1 VEDGELRLQQ
11 KGRVHE
17 VNFRQVQGMARVQGR
32 PLGEGCALVTSRASP
47 EVCGECDQ
55 PVPSVLALP
64 KSFRCDACER
74 RGGWP
79 WSTCARVREGKL
91 VGMVAEIPEVVEF
104 RHETLALVPQRH
116 HLSLA
121 HPSGGRYA
129 KASKG
134 MGTLSCRVSSRNS
147 SMLGFV
153 QVRPHYFSAF
163 SPIRRDG

>member
-1 VEDGELRLQQ
+1 
-11 KGRVHE
+11 VHE
-17 VNFRQVQGMARVQGR
+17 VNFRQVQGMARVQER
-32 PLGEGCALVTSRASP
+32 PLGEGWALLHQGPHQRSAANATS
-47 EVCGECDQ
+47 

-64 KSFRCDACER
+64 KSFKCDACER

-147 SMLGFV
+147 SMLGLV
-153 QVRPHYFSAF
+153 QVRPHLLLSFLANTARWLT
-163 SPIRRDG
+163 RR